1 MNRLLNNALKI
12 TASAAETILCLS
24 LSFPATQKQTHIGNT
39 TTTPIPPSPAP
50 SPLCCAASIIQILSC
65 LFQTAGSSLP
75 PPPSPSLSLSLCL
88 SFSLS
93 RKRKV
98 WGEKELFEGQSWQ
111 NHTQTKYTKLHW
123 TANVKKKRAVHL
135 DSCRN
140 TEYCL
145 LTPPPSFPL
154 ISSIFLSPSPLI
166 SVSEESLFL
175 DHFNYPLKK
184 ILHQF
189 SVTLPIISGDLWG
202 TDCHLIIHQ
211 VTGNLS
217 IEVGLGLGIV

>member
-98 WGEKELFEGQSWQ
+98 WGRKSSLRDKADRTTHRQ
-111 NHTQTKYTKLHW
+111 NTPSCTEQQMW
-123 TANVKKKRAVHL
+123 KKTCSA
-135 DSCRN
+135 
-140 TEYCL
+140 
-145 LTPPPSFPL
+145 FG
-154 ISSIFLSPSPLI
+154 FLQ
-166 SVSEESLFL
+166 E
-175 DHFNYPLKK
+175 H
-184 ILHQF
+184 
-189 SVTLPIISGDLWG
+189 
-202 TDCHLIIHQ
+202 
-211 VTGNLS
+211 
-217 IEVGLGLGIV
+217 

>member
-39 TTTPIPPSPAP
+39 TTTTTTTQIPPSPAP

-123 TANVKKKRAVHL
+123 TANVEKNVQCIWILAGTLSIVSSLLLHL
-135 DSCRN
+135 SH
-140 TEYCL
+140 
-145 LTPPPSFPL
+145 
-154 ISSIFLSPSPLI
+154 
-166 SVSEESLFL
+166 SLV
-175 DHFNYPLKK
+175 
-184 ILHQF
+184 QF
-189 SVTLPIISGDLWG
+189 SYLPHPWF
-202 TDCHLIIHQ
+202 Q
-211 VTGNLS
+211 
-217 IEVGLGLGIV
+217 